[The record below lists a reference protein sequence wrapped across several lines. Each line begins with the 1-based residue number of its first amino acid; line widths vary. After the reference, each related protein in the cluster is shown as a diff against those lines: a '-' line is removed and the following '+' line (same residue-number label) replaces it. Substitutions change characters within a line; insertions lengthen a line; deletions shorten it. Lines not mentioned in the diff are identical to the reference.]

1 MPLLDYK
8 LDINDIIK
16 NESITTHFQPVVS
29 VKKKTVVGF
38 EALCRGI
45 DVETNG
51 IIPPNTLFHLAKDRE
66 MTLEFDRLCRKKA
79 LESYSRIYNKDNEAI
94 LFLNLDTSIIDRGVV
109 GSGHLLN
116 TVHSYRIDPGNVV
129 IEIIESKTTDI
140 LALNRFIETHKNYG
154 FLIALDDV
162 GAGHSN
168 LDRIPLVKPDV
179 LKIDRSL
186 INNIDRMYYKQ
197 EVFKSLVNLS
207 KKIGALVVA
216 EGVEREEEA
225 MLALDLGADMLQ
237 GYYFSKPQENI
248 DDKISCIKNKTDS
261 IAFKYRSHLVK
272 KVKDAKS
279 RHKGYKMIIDI
290 ITSDLSKISVEH
302 YDARLKEAIKSH
314 LVLECVYILNEA
326 GTQVTDTIFNHVEIL
341 KNRKIFGPAKK
352 GTDHSS
358 KDYYYLIVNT
368 SLSSYT
374 TEPYISLAS
383 GNLCVTISSLFVG
396 LDGRRFIICVDIRQ
410 NYLY

>member
-1 MPLLDYK
+1 MSLVQHK
-8 LDINDIIK
+8 LDIDDIIN
-16 NESITTHFQPVVS
+16 NESIAMHFQPVVS
-29 VKKKTVVGF
+29 VKKKTIIGF

-45 DVETNG
+45 DVETNV
-51 IIPPNTLFHLAKDRE
+51 IISPHTLFHLAKDRE

-79 LESYSRIYNKDNEAI
+79 LESYRQIYNKNNEAI
-94 LFLNLDTSIIDRGVV
+94 LFLNLDTSIINRVVV

-116 TVHSYRIDPGNVV
+116 AVRSYDIDPGNVV

-140 LALNRFIETHKNYG
+140 LALKRFIETHKNYG

-162 GAGHSN
+162 GSGHSN

-186 INNIDRMYYKQ
+186 INYIDKMYYKQ

-225 MLALDLGADMLQ
+225 ILVLELGADMLQ

-248 DDKISCIKNKTDS
+248 YDEIRNIENITDS
-261 IAFKYRSHLVK
+261 IAFKYKSYMVNK
-272 KVKDAKS
+272 IKDAKS
-279 RHKGYKMIIDI
+279 RHEGYNTIINKI
-290 ITSDLSKISVEH
+290 VCDLSKISVEC
-302 YDARLKEAIKSH
+302 YDAKLKEVIKSH
-314 LVLECVYILNEA
+314 LVLECVYILNEF
-326 GTQVTDTIFNHVEIL
+326 GTQVTDTIFNHIEIL
-341 KNRKIFGPAKK
+341 NNRIIFGPPRQ
-352 GTDHSS
+352 GMDHSL

-368 SLSSYT
+368 GLNSYT

-396 LDGRRFIICVDIRQ
+396 LEGRRFIICVDIRQ
-410 NYLY
+410 NYH